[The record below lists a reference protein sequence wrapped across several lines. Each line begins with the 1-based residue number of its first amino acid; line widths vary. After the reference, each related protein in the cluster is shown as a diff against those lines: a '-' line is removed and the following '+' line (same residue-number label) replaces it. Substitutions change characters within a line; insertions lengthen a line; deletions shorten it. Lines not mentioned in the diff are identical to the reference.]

1 MCERDLL
8 GANFY
13 VILITDN
20 PHQKLSIN
28 WKPGSNTMA
37 QSNYKILRTGKL
49 ATFWASWDA
58 SINLSQQI
66 F

>member
-37 QSNYKILRTGKL
+37 QSNYKSLELESLQPFGPHGML
-49 ATFWASWDA
+49 A
-58 SINLSQQI
+58 
-66 F
+66 